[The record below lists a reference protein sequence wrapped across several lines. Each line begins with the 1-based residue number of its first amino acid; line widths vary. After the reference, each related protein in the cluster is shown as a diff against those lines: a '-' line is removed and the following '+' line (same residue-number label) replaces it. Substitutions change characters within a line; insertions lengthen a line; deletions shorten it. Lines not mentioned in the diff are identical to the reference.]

1 MPHQRH
7 GIKGDGTLA
16 SIDLNL
22 LVPLDAL
29 LTERSVTKAAAA
41 VGLSQPAMSNALARL
56 RRLLSDE
63 LLTRVGREYE
73 LTDRARSLVEPLAE
87 TLRVIRTEVLTP
99 PGFDPATSSRTFTVA
114 ATNATAL
121 AVLPT
126 LIRDLSVTAPGVTL
140 RVLPLPPS
148 ADEFLAHGGVDVVL
162 LPDVLPTALPRERLF
177 DERWVCV
184 VDADNER
191 VGDELPLDL
200 FTALP
205 HVVYES
211 EAGRTAADVAL
222 EAMGL
227 HGTIRIR
234 VKDFLL
240 IPLLLRGTP
249 MVAVVQERLGL
260 RLAAAGMLRMLP
272 PPVPLPNLGI
282 DLVWNPRRNG
292 DPALAWLRSRLLAS
306 ATACP

>member
-126 LIRDLSVTAPGVTL
+126 LIRDLSATAPGVTL

-162 LPDVLPTALPRERLF
+162 LPDVLPTTLPRERLF

-191 VGDELPLDL
+191 VRDELPLDL

-272 PPVPLPNLGI
+272 PPVPLPSLGI

>member
-1 MPHQRH
+1 
-7 GIKGDGTLA
+7 LA

-99 PGFDPATSSRTFTVA
+99 PGFDPATSSRTFAVA

-126 LIRDLSVTAPGVTL
+126 LIRDLSATAPGVTL

-162 LPDVLPTALPRERLF
+162 LPDVLPTTLPRERLF

-184 VDADNER
+184 VDADNDR

-260 RLAAAGMLRMLP
+260 RLAAVGMLRVLA

-306 ATACP
+306 VTACP

>member
-126 LIRDLSVTAPGVTL
+126 LIRDLSATAPGVTL

-162 LPDVLPTALPRERLF
+162 LPDVLPTTLPRERLF

-191 VGDELPLDL
+191 VRDELPLDL

-272 PPVPLPNLGI
+272 PPVPLPSLGI

-306 ATACP
+306 ATARP